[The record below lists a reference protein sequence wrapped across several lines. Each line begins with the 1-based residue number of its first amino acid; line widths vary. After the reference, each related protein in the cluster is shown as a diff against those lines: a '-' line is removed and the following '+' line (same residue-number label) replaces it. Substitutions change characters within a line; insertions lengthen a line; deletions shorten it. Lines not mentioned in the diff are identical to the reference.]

1 MADAATSAPA
11 APETAAPP
19 VDTTTNQP
27 AVTPQ
32 STGETPAPS
41 PSAKPEEGESRE
53 SLLKAVQQAVP
64 ELRSSQQKEGEA
76 DGVSPAPAPKSDAT
90 AQQQPPKTEE
100 ELSDEVTADELA
112 RYHPSAKRRVDKLI
126 EQRRELRAEVD
137 RLKPLEPNAKAA
149 ESVQKYLRDNDISRD
164 DFLLTLELAAAMRRG
179 DFQAFYQGMRPYM
192 DLAEQ
197 YLGIQLPQDLQ
208 QQVRQGQ
215 MTPQAAALYSR
226 ERMDRALAQSQQQR
240 TTQRFE
246 QQTQATAQTQL
257 SNAVRDTV
265 NAWEQQIIQSDPDY
279 GAKKAAV
286 QDTMW
291 AVVREKGS
299 PQSPD
304 HAVEIAKEAYR
315 RVNERFRSWTPPR
328 RPTSRTPSSTGRTN
342 GAAPDPKN
350 LKEAV
355 LQAMDRARA

>member
-1 MADAATSAPA
+1 MADTAPAPA

-19 VDTTTNQP
+19 VAEQQT

-32 STGETPAPS
+32 STGETSAPP

-64 ELRSSQQKEGEA
+64 ELRTSQQEEGEA
-76 DGVSPAPAPKSDAT
+76 DGVSPAPAPKFDAT
-90 AQQQPPKTEE
+90 GQQQPPKAEE
-100 ELSDEVTADELA
+100 DLPDEVTAEELA

-126 EQRRELRAEVD
+126 DQRRELRAEVD
-137 RLKPLEPNAKAA
+137 RLRPLEPNAKAA
-149 ESVQKYLRDNDISRD
+149 ESVQKYLRENDIGRD

-179 DFQAFYQGMRPYM
+179 DFQAFYQGIRPYM

-240 TTQRFE
+240 TAQRYD
-246 QQTQATAQTQL
+246 QHAQATAQTQL
-257 SNAVRDTV
+257 ATAVRDTV
-265 NAWEQQIIQSDPDY
+265 NTWEQQIIQSDPDY

-291 AVVREKGS
+291 AVVRERGA

-315 RVNERFRSWTPPR
+315 RVNERFRSWTPPK

-342 GAAPDPKN
+342 GAAPEPKN